1 MLNNLPIILALIPFV
16 FFVFFLL
23 IYKTSLLKASLITFI
38 LYILL
43 AIFYWGIYPSFLV
56 ISLGKGFFVAFDILI
71 IIFGAIFFLEI
82 LKDLKVI
89 NNISYYL
96 EHLSHDYRVQ
106 IIVIAWLFE
115 AFLEGTAG
123 FGTPAAIAVPLL
135 IGLGLTPIR
144 ALIVGLLGNSTAGV
158 FGAAGTPITVGFAGL
173 NVASVPL
180 YASLLNLAG
189 LIVPIFMLWAITLGR
204 ENRKKEF
211 FGALPFAIWSG
222 IVFIVPSILFAK
234 FWPEFPSIF
243 GSAVAIVLVLI
254 TTKLGLFVPKENLSL
269 KKAED
274 LVSTMS
280 PLKSFLPYIILV
292 GLLIFG
298 KVFLGKIGI
307 PLTFGFNGFKH
318 TFNLFNPGFA
328 FITAGFIV
336 AILWR
341 SQKKIIGDSLKEGIR
356 EAIGPFFVIVSML
369 AMVQIMINSGQN
381 TSGLPSAIVIIAH
394 FFETSLL
401 PFFAPFIG
409 AFGGFIT
416 GSVTVSN
423 ILFGHLFYTAA
434 TPLGLNS
441 QSILSLGVVGA
452 AAGNMIAL
460 ADILTAEAVVRVR
473 NQEIDILKGVF
484 IPCMTYL
491 ILVGILGMIFFSK

>member
-1 MLNNLPIILALIPFV
+1 MNNLPIILSLFPFI

-23 IYKTSLLKASLITFI
+23 IYKTSLLRASLITFI
-38 LYILL
+38 LYVLL
-43 AIFYWGIYPSFLV
+43 AIFYWGIIPGFLFISF
-56 ISLGKGFFVAFDILI
+56 SKGFFIAFDILI

-158 FGAAGTPITVGFAGL
+158 FGAAGTPITVGYAGL
-173 NVASVPL
+173 NVTSVP
-180 YASLLNLAG
+180 YIASLLNVVG
-189 LIVPIFMLWAITLGR
+189 IIVPVFMLWAITLGR

-222 IVFIVPSILFAK
+222 VVFVLPSILFAK
-234 FWPEFPSIF
+234 FWPEFPSIL
-243 GSAVAIVLVLI
+243 GSAIGIILVLI
-254 TTKLGLFVPKENLSL
+254 TTKLHIFVPKENLSL
-269 KKAED
+269 KNEKD
-274 LVSTMS
+274 LASTMS
-280 PLKSFLPYIILV
+280 PFRSFLPYIILV
-292 GLLIFG
+292 LCLIMG
-298 KVFLGKIGI
+298 KIFLGEIVI
-307 PLTFGFNGFKH
+307 TLNLGFKH
-318 TFNLFNPGFA
+318 VFNLFNPGFA
-328 FITAGFIV
+328 FLAAGFIV
-336 AILWR
+336 AVIWK
-341 SQKKIIGDSLKEGIR
+341 SKKTFLVDSIKVGFT

-369 AMVQIMINSGQN
+369 AMVQVMINSGEN
-381 TSGLPSAIVIIAH
+381 ISGLPSAVAIISH

-423 ILFGHLFYTAA
+423 ILFGNLFYTAS
-434 TPLGLNS
+434 TLLGLNP
-441 QSILSLGVVGA
+441 QAILSLGVVGA

-460 ADILTAEAVVRVR
+460 ADILTAEAVVRVK
-473 NQEIDILKGVF
+473 NQELDILRGVF
-484 IPCMTYL
+484 IPCITYL
-491 ILVGILGMIFFSK
+491 IIIGLIGMLLFGK

>member
-1 MLNNLPIILALIPFV
+1 MITNNLPIILALIPFV

-23 IYKTSLLKASLITFI
+23 IYKTSLLKASFITFI
-38 LYILL
+38 MYVVL
-43 AIFYWGIYPSFLV
+43 AIFYWGILPGFLF
-56 ISLGKGFFVAFDILI
+56 ISLGKGFFVAFDIFI

-96 EHLSHDYRVQ
+96 EHVSHDYRVQ

-135 IGLGLTPIR
+135 IGLGLSPIR

-158 FGAAGTPITVGFAGL
+158 FGATGTPINVGFAGL
-173 NVASVPL
+173 NVASVPF
-180 YASLLNLAG
+180 YASLLNIVG
-189 LIVPIFMLWAITLGR
+189 IIVPVFMLWAITLGR
-204 ENRKKEF
+204 VNRKKEF
-211 FGALPFAIWSG
+211 LGALPFAIWSG
-222 IVFIVPSILFAK
+222 IVFVVPSIIIAK

-243 GSAVAIVLVLI
+243 GAVIAITLVLI
-254 TTKLGLFVPKENLSL
+254 TTKLGFFVPKENLSL
-269 KKAED
+269 KDEKS

-280 PLKSFLPYIILV
+280 PFKSFLPYIILI
-292 GLLIFG
+292 GFLIVG
-298 KVFLGKIGI
+298 KVLLGKIGI
-307 PLTFGFNGFKH
+307 PIYVGFKYV
-318 TFNLFNPGFA
+318 FNLFNPGFA
-328 FITAGFIV
+328 FVIAGFIV
-336 AILWR
+336 ALLLR
-341 SQKKIIGDSLKEGIR
+341 SQKKIIIDGVKEGLKE
-356 EAIGPFFVIVSML
+356 AIPPFFVIVSML
-369 AMVQIMINSGQN
+369 AMVQVMLNSGQN
-381 TSGLPSAIVIIAH
+381 TSGLPSAIEIIAH

-423 ILFGHLFYTAA
+423 ILFGNLFYTAA

-441 QSILSLGVVGA
+441 QAMLSLGVVGA

-460 ADILTAEAVVRVR
+460 ADILTAEAVVRVK

-491 ILVGILGMIFFSK
+491 IIVGILGMIFFGK

>member
-1 MLNNLPIILALIPFV
+1 MNNLPIILALLPFL

-23 IYKTSLLKASLITFI
+23 IYKTSLLRASLITLI

-43 AIFYWGIYPSFLV
+43 AIFYWGIYPSFLF
-56 ISLGKGFFVAFDILI
+56 ISFGKGFFVAFDILI

-135 IGLGLTPIR
+135 IGLGLSPIR

-158 FGAAGTPITVGFAGL
+158 FGAAGTPITVGYAGL
-173 NVASVPL
+173 NVISVP
-180 YASLLNLAG
+180 YISSLLN
-189 LIVPIFMLWAITLGR
+189 IVGIIIPVFMLWAITLGR

-222 IVFIVPSILFAK
+222 VVFVIPSILFAK
-234 FWPEFPSIF
+234 FWPEFPSIL
-243 GSAVAIVLVLI
+243 GSTVGIILVLI
-254 TTKLGLFVPKENLSL
+254 TTKLHIFVPKENLSL
-269 KKAED
+269 KNEKD
-274 LVSTMS
+274 LTSTMS
-280 PLKSFLPYIILV
+280 PLRSFLPYIILV
-292 GLLIFG
+292 LCLIMG
-298 KVFLGKIGI
+298 KIFLGKTGI
-307 PLTFGFNGFKH
+307 ILNLGFKH
-318 TFNLFNPGFA
+318 VFNLFNPGFA
-328 FITAGFIV
+328 FLAAGLIV
-336 AILWR
+336 SAIWK
-341 SQKKIIGDSLKEGIR
+341 SKKTVLLDSIKVGFT

-369 AMVQIMINSGQN
+369 AMVQLMLNSGQN
-381 TSGLPSAIVIIAH
+381 SSGLPSAIAIIAH

-401 PFFAPFIG
+401 PFFAPFIS
-409 AFGGFIT
+409 AFGAFIT

-423 ILFGHLFYTAA
+423 ILFGNLFYTAS
-434 TPLGLNS
+434 TPLGLNP
-441 QSILSLGVVGA
+441 QAILSLGVVGA

-460 ADILTAEAVVRVR
+460 ADILTAEAVVRVK
-473 NQEIDILKGVF
+473 NQELDILRGVF

-491 ILVGILGMIFFSK
+491 IIVGLIGMLFFSK

>member
-1 MLNNLPIILALIPFV
+1 MTYLPIILSIIPFV
-16 FFVFFLL
+16 FFVFFL
-23 IYKTSLLKASLITFI
+23 IINKTSLLKASVITLVLYTLLALFYWKI
-38 LYILL
+38 LPNFLYISY
-43 AIFYWGIYPSFLV
+43 A
-56 ISLGKGFFVAFDILI
+56 KGFFVAFDILI

-82 LKDLKVI
+82 LKDLKII

-96 EHLSHDYRVQ
+96 EHVSHDYRIQ
-106 IIVIAWLFE
+106 IIIIAWLFE
-115 AFLEGTAG
+115 AYLEGTAG

-135 IGLGLTPIR
+135 IGLGLPPIR

-158 FGAAGTPITVGFAGL
+158 FGAAGTPINVGFAGL
-173 NVASVPL
+173 NVNSVPFF
-180 YASLLNLAG
+180 ASLLNCVG
-189 LIVPIFMLWAITLGR
+189 IIVPIFMLWAITLGR

-222 IVFIVPSILFAK
+222 FVFIIPSILFAK

-243 GSAVAIVLVLI
+243 GATVAIVLVLI
-254 TTKLGLFVPKENLSL
+254 TTKLGIFVPKENLSL
-269 KKAED
+269 KDEKD

-280 PLKSFLPYIILV
+280 PFKSFLPYIILV
-292 GLLIFG
+292 LLLIVG

-307 PLTFGFNGFKH
+307 TFYIGFKQI
-318 TFNLFNPGFA
+318 FNLFNPGFA
-328 FITAGFIV
+328 FIIAGLIV
-336 AILWR
+336 AFIWK
-341 SQKKIIGDSLKEGIR
+341 SKKEVLTDSIKEGFK
-356 EAIGPFFVIVSML
+356 EAVPPFFVIVSML

-381 TSGLPSAIVIIAH
+381 ISGLSSAIAIIAH

-434 TPLGLNS
+434 IPLGFNS
-441 QSILSLGVVGA
+441 QGILSLGVVGA

-460 ADILTAEAVVRVR
+460 ADILTAEAVIRVK
-473 NQEIDILKGVF
+473 NKEIDILKGVF
-484 IPCMTYL
+484 APCMVYL
-491 ILVGILGMIFFSK
+491 FLVGLIGMIFF

>member
-1 MLNNLPIILALIPFV
+1 MNNLPIILALLPFV

-23 IYKTSLLKASLITFI
+23 IYKTSLLRASLITFI

-43 AIFYWGIYPSFLV
+43 AIFYWGIYPNFLFISF
-56 ISLGKGFFVAFDILI
+56 GKGFFVAFDILI

-135 IGLGLTPIR
+135 IGLGLSPIR

-158 FGAAGTPITVGFAGL
+158 FGAAGTPITVGYAGL
-173 NVASVPL
+173 NVTSVP
-180 YASLLNLAG
+180 YISSLLNVAG
-189 LIVPIFMLWAITLGR
+189 IIVPIFMLWAITLGR

-222 IVFIVPSILFAK
+222 IVFIIPSILFAK

-243 GSAVAIVLVLI
+243 GAAIAIILVLI
-254 TTKLGLFVPKENLSL
+254 TTKLGIFVPKENLSL
-269 KKAED
+269 KKEED

-280 PLKSFLPYIILV
+280 PFKSFLPYIILV
-292 GLLIFG
+292 ACLILG
-298 KVFLGKIGI
+298 KIFLGKIGI
-307 PLTFGFNGFKH
+307 PIMLGFKH

-328 FITAGFIV
+328 FIIAGLIV
-336 AILWR
+336 AFIWR
-341 SQKKIIGDSLKEGIR
+341 SQKKVLLSSLKEGIMS
-356 EAIGPFFVIVSML
+356 AIPPFFVIVSML
-369 AMVQIMINSGQN
+369 AMVQVMINSGQN
-381 TSGLPSAIVIIAH
+381 TSGLPSAIAIIAH

-423 ILFGHLFYTAA
+423 ILFGNLFYTAA
-434 TPLGLNS
+434 TPLGLNP
-441 QSILSLGVVGA
+441 QAILSLGVVGA

-460 ADILTAEAVVRVR
+460 ADILTAEAVVRVK
-473 NQEIDILKGVF
+473 NQELDILRGVF

-491 ILVGILGMIFFSK
+491 IIVGLIGMLLFGK

>member
-1 MLNNLPIILALIPFV
+1 MNNLPIILALIPFV

-38 LYILL
+38 LYTLL
-43 AIFYWGIYPSFLV
+43 AVFYWGILPNFIFVSF
-56 ISLGKGFFVAFDILI
+56 GKGFFLAFDILI

-135 IGLGLTPIR
+135 IGLGLSPIR
-144 ALIVGLLGNSTAGV
+144 ALIIGLLGNSTAGV
-158 FGAAGTPITVGFAGL
+158 FGAAGTPIKVGYAGL
-173 NVASVPL
+173 NVASVPFV
-180 YASLLNLAG
+180 ASILNCVG
-189 LIVPIFMLWAITLGR
+189 IIVPIFMLWAITLGR

-211 FGALPFAIWSG
+211 FEALPFAIWSG
-222 IVFIVPSILFAK
+222 VVFILPSIFFAK
-234 FWPEFPSIF
+234 FWPEFPTIF
-243 GSAVAIVLVLI
+243 GSIIGIILILI
-254 TTKLGLFVPKENLSL
+254 TTKLHIFVPKENLSL
-269 KKAED
+269 KNEKD
-274 LVSTMS
+274 LVRTMS
-280 PLKSFLPYIILV
+280 PFRSFLPYIILV
-292 GLLIFG
+292 AFLILG
-298 KVFLGKIGI
+298 KVFLGKIGLPI
-307 PLTFGFNGFKH
+307 NVGFKYV
-318 TFNLFNPGFA
+318 FNLFNPGFA
-328 FITAGFIV
+328 FILAGFVV
-336 AILWR
+336 ALIWKSKKEIL
-341 SQKKIIGDSLKEGIR
+341 KDSLKEGIK
-356 EAIGPFFVIVSML
+356 EAIPPFLVIVSML

-381 TSGLPSAIVIIAH
+381 TTGLPSAIAIIAH
-394 FFETSLL
+394 FFETSFL

-423 ILFGHLFYTAA
+423 VLFGHLFYAA
-434 TPLGLNS
+434 STPLGLNS
-441 QSILSLGVVGA
+441 ETILSLGVVGA

-460 ADILTAEAVVRVR
+460 ADILTAEAVVRVK
-473 NQEIDILKGVF
+473 NQETDILKGVF

-491 ILVGILGMIFFSK
+491 VLVGIIGMIFF

>member
-1 MLNNLPIILALIPFV
+1 MNNLPIILALIPFL

-38 LYILL
+38 LYIVL
-43 AIFYWGIYPSFLV
+43 AIFYWGIYPSFLL
-56 ISLGKGFFVAFDILI
+56 ISFGKGFFVAFDILI

-82 LKDLKVI
+82 LKDFKVI
-89 NNISYYL
+89 SNISYYL

-135 IGLGLTPIR
+135 MGLGLSPIR

-173 NVASVPL
+173 SVSSVPF
-180 YASLLNLAG
+180 YASLLNLVG

-222 IVFIVPSILFAK
+222 IVFVVPSILFAK
-234 FWPEFPSIF
+234 FWPEFPSIL
-243 GSAVAIVLVLI
+243 GSTIGIILVLI
-254 TTKLGLFVPKENLSL
+254 TTKLHIFVPKESLSL
-269 KKAED
+269 KNEKDITA
-274 LVSTMS
+274 TMS
-280 PLKSFLPYIILV
+280 PFKSFLPYVILV
-292 GLLIFG
+292 LFLILG
-298 KVFLGKIGI
+298 KIFLGKIGLPI
-307 PLTFGFNGFKH
+307 NLGFKYI
-318 TFNLFNPGFA
+318 FNLFNPGFA
-328 FITAGFIV
+328 FILAGLVV
-336 AILWR
+336 AYMWKSERKVLA
-341 SQKKIIGDSLKEGIR
+341 DSVKVGIR
-356 EAIGPFFVIVSML
+356 EAIPPFLVIVSML
-369 AMVQIMINSGQN
+369 AMVQVMINSGQN
-381 TSGLPSAIVIIAH
+381 TSGLPSVITIIAQ

-423 ILFGHLFYTAA
+423 ILFGNLFSMASV
-434 TPLGLNS
+434 PLGFNP
-441 QSILSLGVVGA
+441 QAILSLGVVGA

-460 ADILTAEAVVRVR
+460 ADILTAEAVVRVK
-473 NQEIDILKGVF
+473 NQELDILKGVF
-484 IPCMTYL
+484 IPCMAYL
-491 ILVGILGMIFFSK
+491 ILVGLIGMLFFGR

>member
-1 MLNNLPIILALIPFV
+1 MNNLPIILALIPFV

-38 LYILL
+38 MYVVL
-43 AIFYWGIYPSFLV
+43 AIFYWGIYPSFLF
-56 ISLGKGFFVAFDILI
+56 ISFGKGFFVAFDILI

-89 NNISYYL
+89 NNVSYYL

-123 FGTPAAIAVPLL
+123 FGTPAAITVPLL
-135 IGLGLTPIR
+135 IGLGLSPIR

-158 FGAAGTPITVGFAGL
+158 FGAAGTPINVGFAGL
-173 NVASVPL
+173 NVASVPFFS
-180 YASLLNLAG
+180 SLLNCVG
-189 LIVPIFMLWAITLGR
+189 IIVPIFMLWAITLGR

-222 IVFIVPSILFAK
+222 IVFVIPSILFAK

-243 GSAVAIVLVLI
+243 GATIGIILVLI
-254 TTKLGLFVPKENLSL
+254 TTKFKIFTPKENLSL
-269 KKAED
+269 KNEKD
-274 LVSTMS
+274 LISTMS
-280 PLKSFLPYIILV
+280 PFKSFLPYIILV
-292 GLLIFG
+292 LLLILG

-307 PLTFGFNGFKH
+307 PFYVGFKQV
-318 TFNLFNPGFA
+318 FNLFNPGFA
-328 FITAGFIV
+328 FIAASFIV
-336 AILWR
+336 AFIWK
-341 SQKKIIGDSLKEGIR
+341 SKKKILGDSLKEGIK
-356 EAIGPFFVIVSML
+356 EAIGPFLVIVSML
-369 AMVQIMINSGQN
+369 AMVQIMLNSGQN
-381 TSGLPSAIVIIAH
+381 TTGIPSAIAIIAH
-394 FFETSLL
+394 FFDTSLL

-423 ILFGHLFYTAA
+423 ILFGNLFSTAA
-434 TPLGLNS
+434 VPLGLNP
-441 QSILSLGVVGA
+441 QAILSLGVVGA

-460 ADILTAEAVVRVR
+460 SDILTAEAVVRVK

-484 IPCMTYL
+484 IPCITYL
-491 ILVGILGMIFFSK
+491 ILVGILGMIFFGK

>member
-1 MLNNLPIILALIPFV
+1 MITHNLPIILSLIPFL

-38 LYILL
+38 MYVLL
-43 AIFYWGIYPSFLV
+43 AIFYWGILPIFLFISF
-56 ISLGKGFFVAFDILI
+56 GKGFFVAFDILI
-71 IIFGAIFFLEI
+71 IISGAIFFLEI

-96 EHLSHDYRVQ
+96 EHVSHDYRVQ

-135 IGLGLTPIR
+135 IGLGLSPIR

-158 FGAAGTPITVGFAGL
+158 FGAAGTPINVGFAGL
-173 NVASVPL
+173 KITSVPL
-180 YASLLNLAG
+180 FASLLNCVG
-189 LIVPIFMLWAITLGR
+189 IIVPIFMLWAITLGR

-222 IVFIVPSILFAK
+222 FVFVVPSILFAK

-243 GSAVAIVLVLI
+243 GATVAIILVLI
-254 TTKLGLFVPKENLSL
+254 TNKLGIFVPKENLSL
-269 KKAED
+269 KDEKD

-280 PLKSFLPYIILV
+280 PFKSFLPYIILV
-292 GLLIFG
+292 LLLIAG
-298 KVFLGKIGI
+298 KVFLGTVGI
-307 PLTFGFNGFKH
+307 PFYVGFKQV
-318 TFNLFNPGFA
+318 FNLFNPGFA
-328 FITAGFIV
+328 FILAGLIV
-336 AILWR
+336 AFIWK
-341 SQKKIIGDSLKEGIR
+341 SKKEVLIVSIKEGFK
-356 EAIGPFFVIVSML
+356 EALPPFFVIVSML

-381 TSGLPSAIVIIAH
+381 TTELPSAIAIISH

-441 QSILSLGVVGA
+441 QAILSLGVVGA

-460 ADILTAEAVVRVR
+460 ADILTAEAVVRVK
-473 NQEIDILKGVF
+473 NKEIDILKGVF

-491 ILVGILGMIFFSK
+491 IIVGVLGMIFFGK

>member
-1 MLNNLPIILALIPFV
+1 MNNLPIILALLPFI

-43 AIFYWGIYPSFLV
+43 AIFYWGMYPSFLF
-56 ISLGKGFFVAFDILI
+56 ISFGKGFFVAFDILI

-135 IGLGLTPIR
+135 IGLGLSPIR

-158 FGAAGTPITVGFAGL
+158 FGAAGTPITVGYAGL
-173 NVASVPL
+173 NVTSVP
-180 YASLLNLAG
+180 YISSLLNIAG
-189 LIVPIFMLWAITLGR
+189 IIVPIFMLWAITKGR

-222 IVFIVPSILFAK
+222 VVFVVPCILFAK
-234 FWPEFPSIF
+234 FWPEFPSIL
-243 GSAVAIVLVLI
+243 GSTVGIILVLI
-254 TTKLGLFVPKENLSL
+254 TTKLHIFVPKENLSL
-269 KKAED
+269 KNEKD
-274 LVSTMS
+274 LTSTMS
-280 PLKSFLPYIILV
+280 PFRSFLPYIILV
-292 GLLIFG
+292 LCLIMG
-298 KVFLGKIGI
+298 KIFLGKTGI
-307 PLTFGFNGFKH
+307 TLNLGFKH
-318 TFNLFNPGFA
+318 VFNLFNPGFA
-328 FITAGFIV
+328 FFAAGFIV
-336 AILWR
+336 AAIWK
-341 SQKKIIGDSLKEGIR
+341 SKKTVLVDSIKVGFT
-356 EAIGPFFVIVSML
+356 EAIGPFLVIVSML

-381 TSGLPSAIVIIAH
+381 LSGLPSAIAIIAH

-409 AFGGFIT
+409 AFGAFIT

-423 ILFGHLFYTAA
+423 ILFGNLFYTAA
-434 TPLGLNS
+434 TPLGLNP
-441 QSILSLGVVGA
+441 QAILSLGVVGA

-460 ADILTAEAVVRVR
+460 ADILTAEAVVRVK
-473 NQEIDILKGVF
+473 NQELDILKGVF
-484 IPCMTYL
+484 IPCMIYL
-491 ILVGILGMIFFSK
+491 IIVGLIGMLLFSK

>member
-1 MLNNLPIILALIPFV
+1 MNNLPIILALIPFL

-23 IYKTSLLKASLITFI
+23 IYKTSLLRASLIAFI
-38 LYILL
+38 LYVIL
-43 AIFYWGIYPSFLV
+43 AIFYWGIYPSFLL
-56 ISLGKGFFVAFDILI
+56 ISFGKGFFVAFDILI
-71 IIFGAIFFLEI
+71 IIFGAIFFLEV
-82 LKDLKVI
+82 LKDFKVI
-89 NNISYYL
+89 SNISYYL

-135 IGLGLTPIR
+135 IGLGLSPIR

-158 FGAAGTPITVGFAGL
+158 FGAAGTPINVGFAGL
-173 NVASVPL
+173 SVSSVPFF
-180 YASLLNLAG
+180 ASLLNLVG
-189 LIVPIFMLWAITLGR
+189 IIVPIFMLWAITLGR

-222 IVFIVPSILFAK
+222 IVFVVPSILFAK
-234 FWPEFPSIF
+234 FWPEFPSIL
-243 GSAVAIVLVLI
+243 GATIGIILVLI
-254 TTKLGLFVPKENLSL
+254 TTKLHIFVPKESLSL
-269 KKAED
+269 KNEKD
-274 LVSTMS
+274 LTATMS
-280 PLKSFLPYIILV
+280 PFKSFLPYVILV
-292 GLLIFG
+292 LFLILG

-307 PLTFGFNGFKH
+307 SLNLGFKH
-318 TFNLFNPGFA
+318 IFNLFNPGFA
-328 FITAGFIV
+328 FILAGLVV
-336 AILWR
+336 AYMWK
-341 SQKKIIGDSLKEGIR
+341 SQMKVLSDSIKVGLS
-356 EAIGPFFVIVSML
+356 EAIGPFLVIVSML
-369 AMVQIMINSGQN
+369 AMVQVMINSGQN
-381 TSGLPSAIVIIAH
+381 TTGLPSAITIIAQ

-423 ILFGHLFYTAA
+423 ILFGNLFSMASL
-434 TPLGLNS
+434 PLGFNP
-441 QSILSLGVVGA
+441 QAILSLGVVGA

-460 ADILTAEAVVRVR
+460 ADILTAEAVVRVK
-473 NQEIDILKGVF
+473 NQELDILKGVF

-491 ILVGILGMIFFSK
+491 ILVGLIGMLFFGR

>member
-1 MLNNLPIILALIPFV
+1 MITNNLSIILALIPFV

-38 LYILL
+38 MYVVF
-43 AIFYWGIYPSFLV
+43 AIFYWGILPNFLF

-89 NNISYYL
+89 SNISYYL
-96 EHLSHDYRVQ
+96 EHVSHDYRVQ

-135 IGLGLTPIR
+135 VGLGLSPIR

-158 FGAAGTPITVGFAGL
+158 FGAAGTPINVGFAGL
-173 NVASVPL
+173 NVASVPFF
-180 YASLLNLAG
+180 ASLLNCVG
-189 LIVPIFMLWAITLGR
+189 IIVPIFMLWAITLGR

-211 FGALPFAIWSG
+211 FGALPFAVWSG
-222 IVFIVPSILFAK
+222 FVFIVPSILFAK

-243 GSAVAIVLVLI
+243 GATVAIILVLI
-254 TTKLGLFVPKENLSL
+254 TTKLGIFVPKENLSL
-269 KKAED
+269 KDEKD

-280 PLKSFLPYIILV
+280 PFKSFLPYIILV
-292 GLLIFG
+292 LLLIIG

-307 PLTFGFNGFKH
+307 TFYLGFKQV
-318 TFNLFNPGFA
+318 FNLFNPGFA
-328 FITAGFIV
+328 FIVAGLVV
-336 AILWR
+336 ALIWK
-341 SQKKIIGDSLKEGIR
+341 SKKDVLTSSVKEGFK
-356 EAIGPFFVIVSML
+356 EAIPPFFVIVSML

-381 TSGLPSAIVIIAH
+381 TSGLPSAIAIIAH

-423 ILFGHLFYTAA
+423 ILFGHLFYAA
-434 TPLGLNS
+434 AIPLGFNS
-441 QSILSLGVVGA
+441 QVILSLGVVGA

-460 ADILTAEAVVRVR
+460 ADILTAEAVVGVK
-473 NQEIDILKGVF
+473 NQEREILKGVF
-484 IPCMTYL
+484 IPCLVYL
-491 ILVGILGMIFFSK
+491 ILVGIIGMVFF